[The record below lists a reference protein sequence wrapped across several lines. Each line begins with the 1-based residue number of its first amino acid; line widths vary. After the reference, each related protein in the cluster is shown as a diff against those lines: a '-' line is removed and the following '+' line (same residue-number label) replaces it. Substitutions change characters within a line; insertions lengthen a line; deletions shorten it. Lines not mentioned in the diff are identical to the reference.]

1 MDFLP
6 YVVPVVLFALAFGY
20 FAISVAW
27 TTHDLSSKRMNSTE
41 DWTPGPNRGAPIKWW
56 SITNLLELG
65 LQIVDKELE
74 AEETLEGFARGFF
87 SPQRDW
93 SLSSRRLKCP
103 LIIAATPR
111 RILMF
116 ELDMGMTVNRFRFIG
131 YDEIQYL
138 SPPKPAAFG
147 TSGPLRF
154 GLTSGVQYQVQFFGP
169 LFSDEGMRQEQRLAA
184 YLRHIAPRFPSSA
197 PEVRAA

>member
-6 YVVPVVLFALAFGY
+6 YAVPVALFALAFGY
-20 FAISVAW
+20 LALRVVW
-27 TTHDLSSKRMNSTE
+27 TKHDLSLKQMNSMD
-41 DWTPGPNRGAPIKWW
+41 DWTPGPDRGAPIKW
-56 SITNLLELG
+56 SSTDVLALG
-65 LQIVDKELE
+65 RQVVDKELE
-74 AEETLEGFARGFF
+74 AGETLEGFARGFF
-87 SPQRDW
+87 TPRGDW
-93 SLSSRRLKCP
+93 SLSMRRLKCP

-131 YDEIQYL
+131 YDEIRYL

-147 TSGPLRF
+147 TSGPVRF

-169 LFSDEGMRQEQRLAA
+169 LLSDEGMRQEQRLAA
-184 YLRHIAPRFPSSA
+184 YLLQIAPRFPSSA
-197 PEVRAA
+197 AEVQAA